1 MPNNLVFNN
10 SADSLRTHIYGATS
24 GGAITSIMVDSTGIM
39 QVGGS
44 ISATFT
50 GGEVTA
56 TVNGSVTATVNGS
69 VTATVNGSVTATVNG
84 SVTATVNGSVTATV
98 NGSVTATVN
107 GSVTATVNGSVTATV
122 NGSVTATVN
131 GSVSVTLAS
140 HGFTSS
146 SASLTGLTTDLT
158 NTDFVFDTST
168 IKDYTF
174 YIRNVGA
181 DTVAARLQISPTLT
195 EAFFANDTTLQ
206 ILITPGQNATLV
218 PGIFLNY
225 TRLEVYGSPSATFT
239 VTAFFNGQF

>member
-1 MPNNLVFNN
+1 MPNNLVFNS
-10 SADSLRTHIYGATS
+10 SADSLRARIFGATS
-24 GGAITSIMVDSTGIM
+24 GGTVTSVLVDSTGMM

-44 ISATFT
+44 VSATFV
-50 GGEVTA
+50 GGE
-56 TVNGSVTATVNGS
+56 
-69 VTATVNGSVTATVNG
+69 VTATVNG

-146 SASLTGLTTDLT
+146 SASLTGLTADLT

-195 EAFFANDTTLQ
+195 EAFFTNDTTAQ
-206 ILITPGQNATLV
+206 ITVTPGQNATLV

-225 TRLEVYGSPSATFT
+225 TRLEVYGSPNATFT
-239 VTAFFNGQF
+239 ITAFFNGQF